1 MTPQRVS
8 TSIPVEF
15 KSGEVEGSGVI
26 RNLGMGGLFV
36 GSRAIPEHGEM
47 VSLRFSLPGEGRVS
61 LTGLVWWTTR
71 DEPQGRRHPHAGFG
85 LRLLDQGEAY
95 ETAVGKLLR

>member
-1 MTPQRVS
+1 MTPQRVR

-26 RNLGMGGLFV
+26 RNLGLGGLFV
-36 GSRAIPEHGEM
+36 GSRAIPENGEV
-47 VSLRFSLPGEGRVS
+47 VSLRFALPGEGRVS

-71 DEPQGRRHPHAGFG
+71 DEPERRGHPHPGFG
-85 LRLLDQGEAY
+85 LRLLDQGESY
-95 ETAVGKLLR
+95 EQAVGRLLD